1 MRRWEKKVSTTK
13 EDASLPLWCPS
24 DVPLPL
30 WCPGTKNKIPTDI
43 IPIVGQ
49 PPPMLSLPQKQNQNQ
64 TSSFENIFTGGPS
77 SGFSPGPMTLVSN
90 YFSDHFSDGSF
101 SQLLA
106 GAMNSPVS
114 QISSEDNKNI
124 GSRGFKDKRPMD
136 LVIAQS
142 PTGFMFPNLFSPS
155 GLLNSPGFFSPLQS
169 PLVSHQQALAHVTA
183 QAALSQSYFN
193 NVQPENYNGGLV
205 NEEETRMLNA
215 NAELEDSQI
224 GSPDELSVSQ
234 SDVSES
240 QHVISGSA
248 DINDG
253 YNWRKYGQKQVKAS
267 EHPRSYYKCT
277 HPNCPV
283 KKKVGQALD
292 GHISDI
298 VYKGKHNHDPP
309 PPNKR
314 GKESAD
320 VNKPNNSQIEA
331 HVAEQPVV
339 DQGFNQMMR
348 NDQGFS
354 QLMRSDQGFHQMA
367 RNDQGY
373 NQLMENVQGSNQL
386 MGNDQVSNQL
396 MRNDQVSN
404 QLMRN
409 DQGSNQLMRIDE
421 PNDEPNP
428 KRRRTQVSS
437 ISREIVTELGERLEA
452 ERQETRELRDIAALM
467 QEEIERQTD
476 ELTEETRMLNAN
488 AELEDSQIGSP
499 DELSV
504 SQSDV
509 SESQHVISGSADIND
524 GYNWRKYGQKQVK
537 ASEHPRSYYKC
548 THPNCPVKKKVGQA
562 LDGHISDIV
571 YKGKHN
577 HDPPPPNKRGKESA
591 DVNKPNNSQIEA
603 HVAEQPVVDQGFNQ
617 MMRND
622 QGFSQLMRSD
632 QGFHQMARND
642 QGYNQL
648 MENVQGSNQLMG
660 NDQVSNQLMRNDQV
674 SNQLMRNDQGSNQLM
689 RIDEPNDEPNPKRSY
704 LFR

>member
-1 MRRWEKKVSTTK
+1 
-13 EDASLPLWCPS
+13 
-24 DVPLPL
+24 
-30 WCPGTKNKIPTDI
+30 
-43 IPIVGQ
+43 
-49 PPPMLSLPQKQNQNQ
+49 MLSLPQKQNQNQ

-428 KRRRTQVSS
+428 KRRNTETGS
-437 ISREIVTELGERLEA
+437 VTVPA
-452 ERQETRELRDIAALM
+452 DHSTSAHK
-467 QEEIERQTD
+467 
-476 ELTEETRMLNAN
+476 
-488 AELEDSQIGSP
+488 
-499 DELSV
+499 V
-504 SQSDV
+504 V
-509 SESQHVISGSADIND
+509 SEPKIVVQTRSEVDLLDD
-524 GYNWRKYGQKQVK
+524 GFKWRKYGQKVVK
-537 ASEHPRSYYKC
+537 GNTNPRSYYKC
-548 THPNCPVKKKVGQA
+548 TFPGCNVRKHVERAP
-562 LDGHISDIV
+562 LDPKSV
-571 YKGKHN
+571 VTTYEGKHN
-577 HDPPPPNKRGKESA
+577 HD
-591 DVNKPNNSQIEA
+591 I
-603 HVAEQPVVDQGFNQ
+603 PVS
-617 MMRND
+617 RH
-622 QGFSQLMRSD
+622 R
-632 QGFHQMARND
+632 
-642 QGYNQL
+642 GYNNNNGGGGAAARRKEPKL
-648 MENVQGSNQLMG
+648 G
-660 NDQVSNQLMRNDQV
+660 NNERPVLLQMKEEE
-674 SNQLMRNDQGSNQLM
+674 
-689 RIDEPNDEPNPKRSY
+689 ITA
-704 LFR
+704 